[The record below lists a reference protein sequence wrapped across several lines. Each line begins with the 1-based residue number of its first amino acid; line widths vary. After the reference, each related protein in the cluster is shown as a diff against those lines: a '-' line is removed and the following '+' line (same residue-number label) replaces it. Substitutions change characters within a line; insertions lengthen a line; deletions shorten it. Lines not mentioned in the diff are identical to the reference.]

1 MHNEQ
6 IANLIV
12 WALFILLP
20 SMLMMSLFMLNFTTL
35 WESLVPVSE

>member
-6 IANLIV
+6 IANFIV

-20 SMLMMSLFMLNFTTL
+20 STSMMSLFMLNFTTL
-35 WESLVPVSE
+35 SESLVPVSE